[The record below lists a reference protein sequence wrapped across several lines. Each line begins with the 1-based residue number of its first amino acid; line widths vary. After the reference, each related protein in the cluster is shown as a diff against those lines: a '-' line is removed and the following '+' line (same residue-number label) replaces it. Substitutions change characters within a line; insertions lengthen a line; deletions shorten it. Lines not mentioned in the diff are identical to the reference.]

1 MRRIPL
7 RVPFLGVHD
16 GRHEAWRPRL
26 PRGALRAVVPAAALA
41 LLLSACAPA
50 PVRPPPPAETAATA
64 RTQIDYQGRFAVKYN
79 DQNGTERNAYGNFT
93 WHQEGDTVNVEFKN
107 PLGQTLA
114 IVESAP
120 ASATLEL
127 PNRAPR
133 TAPKVDELMRD
144 ALGFELPVSDLRYW
158 LEPSPAPGSKAST
171 ETDPQTGR
179 LKELK
184 QRGWTVDY
192 YEYAPDNGVKRM
204 NLTHEDPPLAIRI
217 VLDR

>member
-1 MRRIPL
+1 MHRFRLSASSRVLARIPL
-7 RVPFLGVHD
+7 
-16 GRHEAWRPRL
+16 
-26 PRGALRAVVPAAALA
+26 GAAVPAVALA
-41 LLLSACAPA
+41 LLLSACAPTR
-50 PVRPPPPAETAATA
+50 VRPAPPAEAAATA
-64 RTQIDYQGRFAVKYN
+64 RTQVDYQGRFAVKYN

-114 IVESAP
+114 IIETAP

-127 PNRAPR
+127 PNRPPQ
-133 TAPKVDELMRD
+133 TATKVDDLMRD
-144 ALGFELPVSDLRYW
+144 ALGFELPVSGLRYW
-158 LEPSPAPGSKAST
+158 LEPAPAPDSKAST

-184 QRGWTVDY
+184 QNGWTVDY
-192 YEYAPDNGVKRM
+192 FEYTADNGVKRM